1 MILYMHTSIILLKIC
16 NDIVNNMKKKVSVMW
31 ALVTGASSGI
41 GRDMSRYL
49 YKLGYNLIIV
59 ARNEE
64 KLNELKAELSQNK
77 SNDNLKKVQDEEQI
91 KNVTERKKENEI
103 ENNSAN
109 PQEQQ
114 IIIKQVDLSDRN
126 QCIKLYGETKN
137 ISLDLLVN
145 NAGFGVFGEFV
156 ETDLEKDINLINTNI
171 TAVHILTKL
180 YLKDMIKNNKG
191 HILNVASIAGM
202 EPGPLM
208 AAYYASKSYVIRL
221 SRAINKEIKKKKA
234 NVNISILCPGPVD
247 TNFNNVAKVV
257 FKAPS
262 MSSEEV
268 AKYGIDKALKGKL
281 IIIPGFL
288 NKCVRF
294 FSKIIPDC
302 ILEEVAYHIQ
312 RRKKN

>member
-1 MILYMHTSIILLKIC
+1 
-16 NDIVNNMKKKVSVMW
+16 MW
-31 ALVTGASSGI
+31 ALITGASSGI
-41 GRDMSRYL
+41 GRDMARYL
-49 YKLGYNLIIV
+49 YRLGYNLIIV
-59 ARNEE
+59 ARNVD
-64 KLNELKAELSQNK
+64 KLNELKEELSQNK
-77 SNDNLKKVQDEEQI
+77 VNADIKNNSTENMQVEGQITTNKKDNKIDNNEQI
-91 KNVTERKKENEI
+91 KNEI
-103 ENNSAN
+103 ENKSAN

-114 IIIKQVDLSDRN
+114 VIIKQVDLSDKD
-126 QCIKLYGETKN
+126 QCIKLYEETKH

-156 ETDLEKDINLINTNI
+156 ETDLDKEINLINTNI

-180 YLKDMIKNNKG
+180 YLKDMIRNNKG

-221 SRAINKEIKKKKA
+221 SRAINKEIKKRKA
-234 NVNISILCPGPVD
+234 NVKISILCPGPVD

-262 MSSEEV
+262 MPSEKV
-268 AKYGIDKALKGKL
+268 AKYGIDKALNGKL

-312 RRKKN
+312 RRKKI